1 MAMRIRRIILQTTLL
16 VIALVVAFVGG
27 FSYQDLSFGGK
38 QPLSLFAIMTLLP
51 QHVKWGLRS
60 VAFGDQ
66 EIDASPLDIYAD
78 TLAAIQSDFYGTA
91 GSTRD
96 LTYSGIRGMMASLG
110 DRYTRFLDPKD
121 YSRMQ
126 EDNQGEFPGIGAQL
140 DTNPKGQVYIV
151 KPLPDSP
158 ALHAHVQS
166 GDIVIKV
173 NNKPVIGLDI
183 TRVVEMIRGAPHT
196 PVTLTLLRK
205 GASKP
210 MNITIIRNFV
220 HQEMVVWRMI
230 DPEHKI
236 GYIELAQFNEESD
249 PQMNKALSALQAQ
262 GMRGLIFDLR
272 GNPGGLLNAA
282 QDVASRFVASGPIVW
297 VKERGGSLQ
306 SLNVERKQHNHPQYP
321 LVVLVNEGSAS
332 ASEIT
337 SGAIKDTHSG
347 SLIGERTYG
356 KGLVQTII
364 PLPDKSAVAITTA
377 HYFTPAMHDINHKG
391 IQPDI
396 PVILTD
402 TDQKKMATYLDNHP
416 EDPLDVKDDRQL
428 QKALSTMV
436 ERVEAGSRPHAWQ

>member
-1 MAMRIRRIILQTTLL
+1 MRITKIILQTALLFVAL
-16 VIALVVAFVGG
+16 VIAFVGG
-27 FSYQDLSFGGK
+27 ISYQDLATGVK
-38 QPLSLFAIMTLLP
+38 QPSSFWTELSLLP
-51 QHVKWGLRS
+51 QHIKWDMRS

-66 EIDASPLDIYAD
+66 PADSSPLDIYAD
-78 TLAAIQSDFYGTA
+78 TLATIQSDFYG
-91 GSTRD
+91 STTDTRA
-96 LTYSGIRGMMASLG
+96 LTYSAVRGMMASLG
-110 DRYTRFLDPKD
+110 DRYTRFLDPTE

-166 GDIVIKV
+166 GDIIIKV
-173 NNKPVIGLDI
+173 NDKPVLGLDI
-183 TRVVEMIRGAPHT
+183 TRVVEMIRGEPHT

-205 GASKP
+205 GVTKP
-210 MNITIIRNFV
+210 INVTITRNYV
-220 HQEMVVWRMI
+220 HQEVVVWRML
-230 DPEHKI
+230 DPTRKI

-249 PQMNKALSALQAQ
+249 PQLNKALTQLQAQ
-262 GMRGLIFDLR
+262 GMRGLVFDLR

-306 SLNVERKQHNHPQYP
+306 SLNVEKHQHNHPQYP
-321 LVVLVNEGSAS
+321 LVVLVNDGSAS

-337 SGAIKDTHSG
+337 SGSIKDTHSG
-347 SLIGERTYG
+347 TLVGEHTFG

-377 HYFTPAMHDINHKG
+377 HYYTPAMHDINHKG
-391 IQPDI
+391 IMPD
-396 PVILTD
+396 VAVTLTD
-402 TDQKKMATYLDNHP
+402 ADERKMTSYLDTHP

-428 QKALSTMV
+428 QAGESVLAQKLKAG
-436 ERVEAGSRPHAWQ
+436 AKPHAW